1 LGQRLTASARH
12 GAREE
17 TWGKLVKI
25 LLGLLTTGFV
35 LAACAGTEP
44 APSKRAVL
52 VQMLATSAQ
61 LFVQREGN
69 VKRSG
74 SGVILSTDLPEGRVA
89 IITTA
94 HLLEPPVAQSA
105 YVVAGTKR
113 ERIPADIVAVDTD
126 RDLALVTASVAG
138 VSEAALAGGAEL
150 ADEILI
156 VAFPWGRERTVVNG
170 AVSQIAAQ
178 ASIEDPLSISGP
190 VGLVDATVSYG
201 MSGGG
206 VFDRGTG
213 QLVGLVRG
221 YRTAHLSL
229 SSQDTPLKL
238 PIAGETTVIST
249 RDMVCFLRSIGY
261 EGLIANSAAAAI
273 PERDCATPR

>member
-1 LGQRLTASARH
+1 MKISLKLIVIGLFLTA
-12 GAREE
+12 
-17 TWGKLVKI
+17 
-25 LLGLLTTGFV
+25 
-35 LAACAGTEP
+35 CANTEP
-44 APSKRAVL
+44 TPSKRAVL

-61 LFVQREGN
+61 LFVEREGG
-69 VKRSG
+69 VRRAG
-74 SGVILSTDLPEGRVA
+74 SGVILSTNLPQGRAAVL
-89 IITTA
+89 TTA
-94 HLLEPPVAQSA
+94 HLLEPIVEQSA
-105 YVVAGTKR
+105 YVVAGAKK
-113 ERIPADIVAVDTD
+113 ERIPVDIVAIDSA
-126 RDLALVTASVAG
+126 RDLALMTAPLPG
-138 VSEAALAGGAEL
+138 VSMVALARRAEL

-156 VAFPWGRERTVVNG
+156 VSFPWGRERTVVNG

-206 VFDRGTG
+206 VFDRRTG

-221 YRTAHLSL
+221 YRTAHLSV
-229 SSQDTPLKL
+229 SSQESPLKL

-249 RDMVCFLRSIGY
+249 RDIVCFLRSVGY

-273 PERDCATPR
+273 PERDCK

>member
-1 LGQRLTASARH
+1 MKIPFRLM
-12 GAREE
+12 
-17 TWGKLVKI
+17 VI
-25 LLGLLTTGFV
+25 GLFLS
-35 LAACAGTEP
+35 ACAGPDP

-61 LFVQREGN
+61 LFVEREGG
-69 VKRSG
+69 VSRAG
-74 SGVILSTDLPEGRVA
+74 SGVILSTALPQGRAA
-89 IITTA
+89 ILTTA
-94 HLLEPPVAQSA
+94 HLLEPPVEQSA
-105 YVVAGTKR
+105 HVVAGANK
-113 ERIPADIVAVDTD
+113 ERIPADIVAIDSA
-126 RDLALVTASVAG
+126 RDLALMTAPLPG
-138 VSEAALAGGAEL
+138 VSKVALADGAEL

-170 AVSQIAAQ
+170 AVSQIAAE
-178 ASIEDPLSISGP
+178 ASIEDPFSISGP

-206 VFDRGTG
+206 VFDRRTG
-213 QLVGLVRG
+213 RLVGLVRG

-229 SSQDTPLKL
+229 SSQETPLKL

-249 RDMVCFLRSIGY
+249 RDIVCFLRSVGY

-273 PERDCATPR
+273 PERDCEQPG

>member
-1 LGQRLTASARH
+1 M
-12 GAREE
+12 
-17 TWGKLVKI
+17 KI

-61 LFVQREGN
+61 LFVEREGG
-69 VKRSG
+69 VRRSG
-74 SGVILSTDLPEGRVA
+74 SGVILSTGLPEGRVA

-94 HLLEPPVAQSA
+94 HTLEPPVEQTA

-113 ERIPADIVAVDTD
+113 ERIPADIVAVDAA

-206 VFDRGTG
+206 VFDRRTG

-249 RDMVCFLRSIGY
+249 RDMVCFLRSVGY

-273 PERDCATPR
+273 PERDCATTR

>member
-1 LGQRLTASARH
+1 MANARH
-12 GAREE
+12 GKRL
-17 TWGKLVKI
+17 GNRGRLVKI
-25 LLGLLTTGFV
+25 IVGLMTTGLV

-52 VQMLATSAQ
+52 AQMLATSAQ
-61 LFVQREGN
+61 LFVEREGG
-69 VKRSG
+69 VRRSG

-89 IITTA
+89 VVTTA
-94 HLLEPPVAQSA
+94 HLVEPQVTQSA

-113 ERIPADIVAVDTD
+113 ERMPADIVAVDAA
-126 RDLALVTASVAG
+126 RDLALMTAPLVGVAE
-138 VSEAALAGGAEL
+138 VALADSAEL

-206 VFDRGTG
+206 VFDRRTG
-213 QLVGLVRG
+213 RLVGLVRG

-229 SSQDTPLKL
+229 SSQDSPLKL
-238 PIAGETTVIST
+238 PIAGETTVISS
-249 RDMVCFLRSIGY
+249 RDLVCFLRTTGY
-261 EGLIANSAAAAI
+261 EGLIATSAAVAVS
-273 PERDCATPR
+273 ERDCASTR

>member
-1 LGQRLTASARH
+1 M
-12 GAREE
+12 
-17 TWGKLVKI
+17 VI
-25 LLGLLTTGFV
+25 GLFLS
-35 LAACAGTEP
+35 ACAGPDP

-61 LFVQREGN
+61 LFVEREGG
-69 VKRSG
+69 VSRAG
-74 SGVILSTDLPEGRVA
+74 SGVILSTALPQGRAA
-89 IITTA
+89 ILTTA
-94 HLLEPPVAQSA
+94 HLLEPPVEQSA
-105 YVVAGTKR
+105 HVVAGANK
-113 ERIPADIVAVDTD
+113 ERIPADIVAIDSA
-126 RDLALVTASVAG
+126 RDLALMTAPLPG
-138 VSEAALAGGAEL
+138 VSKVALADRAEL

-178 ASIEDPLSISGP
+178 ASIEDPFSISGPEIEDPFSISGP

-206 VFDRGTG
+206 VFDRRTG
-213 QLVGLVRG
+213 RLVGLVRG

-229 SSQDTPLKL
+229 SSQETPLKL

-249 RDMVCFLRSIGY
+249 RDIVCFLRSVGY

-273 PERDCATPR
+273 PERDCEQPG

>member
-1 LGQRLTASARH
+1 MKVSLKLIVIGLFLTA
-12 GAREE
+12 
-17 TWGKLVKI
+17 
-25 LLGLLTTGFV
+25 
-35 LAACAGTEP
+35 CANTEP

-61 LFVQREGN
+61 LFVEREGG
-69 VKRSG
+69 VRRAG
-74 SGVILSTDLPEGRVA
+74 SGVILSTNLPQGRAAVL
-89 IITTA
+89 TTA
-94 HLLEPPVAQSA
+94 HLLEPPVEQSA
-105 YVVAGTKR
+105 YVVAGAKK
-113 ERIPADIVAVDTD
+113 ERIPVDIVAIDST
-126 RDLALVTASVAG
+126 RDLALMTAPLPG
-138 VSEAALAGGAEL
+138 VSKVALADRAEL

-206 VFDRGTG
+206 VFDRRTG

-229 SSQDTPLKL
+229 SSQESPLKL

-249 RDMVCFLRSIGY
+249 RDIVCFLRSVGY

-273 PERDCATPR
+273 PERDCK